1 MRFFE
6 GIFSAIFLTGLIYG
20 VLYFT
25 REIGVK
31 RGREIASKEM
41 NQKLMNCNAVL
52 VGDKNE

>member
-6 GIFSAIFLTGLIYG
+6 GILSALFLTGLIYG

-31 RGREIASKEM
+31 RGRELASKEM
-41 NQKLMNCNAVL
+41 GIKLENCQKII
-52 VGDKNE
+52 VGEK